1 MYKFVNLFCNIMI
14 VLLAIYIIVTLII
27 TNITYNSPIQDFD
40 GDTIISFEEL
50 NNAQVIVEQYINVYL
65 ESDYQK
71 FEKILD
77 KSIKK
82 SEDTYKKVKN
92 NINNNEIFISDVKKG
107 KNNNYLIKYTF
118 SDNKE
123 EYMLVHLNEESMT
136 YIIYY
141 DSMLAEY

>member
-1 MYKFVNLFCNIMI
+1 MI

-27 TNITYNSPIQDFD
+27 TNIAYNSPIQDFD